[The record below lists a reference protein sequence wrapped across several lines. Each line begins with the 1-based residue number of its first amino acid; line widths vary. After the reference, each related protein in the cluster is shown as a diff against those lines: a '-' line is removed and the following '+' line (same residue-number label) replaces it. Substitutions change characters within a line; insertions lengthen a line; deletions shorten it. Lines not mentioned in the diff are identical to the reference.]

1 MNIVLGDMMHFFIL
15 SLGSYFACQKNVQ
28 LESPSEPPKVS
39 SVSPEVTEESSIVSE
54 GTSLISIK
62 GMENIVLQSS
72 DGTTYLPTEAAE
84 GTYQLRWKPNE
95 TKNMPLIDVTLQKDK
110 TVHVL
115 CEASFLE
122 CKIFKISEHSS
133 KVDQRE
139 LTSHFSINGLD
150 DEEYYFIDPAYQI
163 KYTQSPMPQGT
174 YNLYVNFGQGFVL
187 LATYPIEENQSITI
201 DCDKAF
207 MTCR

>member
-1 MNIVLGDMMHFFIL
+1 MHFFIL
-15 SLGSYFACQKNVQ
+15 GLCSYFACQKNVQ
-28 LESPSEPPKVS
+28 LENPLQPPKVS
-39 SVSPEVTEESSIVSE
+39 SISPELTEESSVVSE

-62 GMENIVLQSS
+62 GMEKIVLQSS
-72 DGTTYLPTEAAE
+72 DGTTYLPTEASE

-110 TVHVL
+110 TVYVL
-115 CEASFLE
+115 CDASFLE
-122 CKIFKISEHSS
+122 CKISKISEHSS

-163 KYTQSPMPQGT
+163 KYTQSPIPQGT

-187 LATYPIEENQSITI
+187 LSTHQIEANQSITI
-201 DCDKAF
+201 DCDKEF